1 MPAPAGM
8 GRVDGIKTRT
18 NRRYSQRMAHQNPH
32 DDRLDIALEAI
43 LAGLSALRVVLQ
55 DPRARDP
62 LIKADGSP
70 VTAGDLAVQMAVCAV
85 LAKRSPELAVVGE
98 EGEGSV
104 NGAGGDELLARAV
117 AAVRASMGSDAPA
130 DPLALLMQPPKQ
142 PGEKWWTV
150 DPIDGTKGFRSARHY
165 ALCLA
170 LVESGSATVGVL
182 SCPTL
187 VMGRDPLEIGA
198 DSQNG
203 TIYAAVHGQGA
214 WKFPPADGQR
224 RVVDAMNIL
233 RRPART
239 ATTLRVCDSIEG
251 GSRAERMRGVM
262 TATGLAWN
270 SIALDSQCKYALVAE
285 GAADCFMRVPGSR
298 GAEKV
303 WDHAPG
309 VVVAQEAGAAVSDL
323 CGNPLVFMGES
334 LDRNVGTLAC
344 DREIAP
350 IIHKVAAQQFG
361 GRGALG

>member
-1 MPAPAGM
+1 MPSLTP
-8 GRVDGIKTRT
+8 K
-18 NRRYSQRMAHQNPH
+18 
-32 DDRLDIALEAI
+32 DDRLEIALEAI
-43 LAGLSALRVVLQ
+43 LAGLGALRVVLS
-55 DPRARDP
+55 DPRARIP
-62 LIKADGSP
+62 VIKGDGSP

-85 LAKRSPELAVVGE
+85 LAKRSPDLAVVGE

-104 NGAGGDELLARAV
+104 SGEGGAELLARAV
-117 AAVRASMGSDAPA
+117 AAVRSSMGSEAPS
-130 DPLALLMQPPKQ
+130 DPVELLMQPPRQ
-142 PGEKWWTV
+142 PGAKWWTV

-170 LVESGSATVGVL
+170 LVESGRATVGVL

-187 VMGRDPLEIGA
+187 VMGRDPLEIGE

-203 TIYAAVHGQGA
+203 TIYCAVQGEGA
-214 WKFPPADGQR
+214 WKFQPADRQR
-224 RVVDAMNIL
+224 SVTLPMTAL
-233 RRPART
+233 RRPMRT
-239 ATTLRVCDSIEG
+239 TATLRVCDSIEG

-262 TATGLAWN
+262 AATGLAW
-270 SIALDSQCKYALVAE
+270 SSVSLDSQCKYALVAE

-309 VVVAQEAGAAVSDL
+309 VVVAQEAGASVSDL

-350 IIHKVAAQQFG
+350 AIHRVAAQQFG
-361 GRGALG
+361 GR

>member
-1 MPAPAGM
+1 MTP
-8 GRVDGIKTRT
+8 
-18 NRRYSQRMAHQNPH
+18 Q
-32 DDRLDIALEAI
+32 DDRLAIALEAI
-43 LAGLSALRVVLQ
+43 LAGLGALREVLN
-55 DPRARDP
+55 DPRARVP
-62 LIKADGSP
+62 VIKSDGSP

-104 NGAGGDELLARAV
+104 SGEGGAELLDRAV
-117 AAVRASMGSDAPA
+117 AAVRASMGADAPA
-130 DPLALLMQPPKQ
+130 DPVELLMQPPRQ
-142 PGEKWWTV
+142 PGAKWWTV

-170 LVESGSATVGVL
+170 LVESSRATVGVL

-203 TIYAAVHGQGA
+203 TIYCAVHGHGA
-214 WKFPPADGQR
+214 WKFQPRDGQR
-224 RVVDAMNIL
+224 SVTEPMVAL

-262 TATGLAWN
+262 TATGLVWN

-309 VVVAQEAGAAVSDL
+309 AVVAQEAGASVSDL
-323 CGNPLVFMGES
+323 CGNPLVFAGES

-344 DREIAP
+344 DQEIAP
-350 IIHKVAAQQFG
+350 LIHKVAAQQFG
-361 GRGALG
+361 AQGSSH